1 MSSTTTYEVIFDA
14 NYNNTDFIRT
24 YALQNVDSLS
34 AATEIV
40 RGKVQA
46 INSSIEGGSASEIVN
61 LFVSDDYDSSQGVG
75 TLKGI
80 DNVKIKA
87 VTETPIE
94 KPVTRMLLTNENG
107 EEATDNGEE
116 NITDNR
122 NEQR

>member
-40 RGKVQA
+40 RSKVQA
-46 INSSIEGGSASEIVN
+46 INSSIEGGSASAIVN
-61 LFVSDDYDSSQGVG
+61 LFVSDDYDSTENIG

-94 KPVTRMLLTNENG
+94 RPVTRMLEFDEDG

-122 NEQR
+122 DEQR